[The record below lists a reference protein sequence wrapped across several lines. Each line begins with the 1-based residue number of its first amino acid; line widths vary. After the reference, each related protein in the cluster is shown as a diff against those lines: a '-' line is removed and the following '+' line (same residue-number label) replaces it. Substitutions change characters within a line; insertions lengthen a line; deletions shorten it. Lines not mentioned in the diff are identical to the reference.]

1 MSQMFVNPATVQLG
15 LNDSQKIVEEK
26 ANKYH
31 MGKFVHLLFISYV
44 WKTIMILAAIYAAY
58 LSWKCSGYKGSVM
71 WRRVISAMIAAMFNI
86 VYVVYYYVARSDICF
101 IIKKV
106 SGLK

>member
-1 MSQMFVNPATVQLG
+1 MFVNPATVQLG

-44 WKTIMILAAIYAAY
+44 WKTIMILAAIYAA
-58 LSWKCSGYKGSVM
+58 
-71 WRRVISAMIAAMFNI
+71 
-86 VYVVYYYVARSDICF
+86 
-101 IIKKV
+101 
-106 SGLK
+106 